1 MGIPS
6 KCRMYVLPV
15 DFRLLKDGSDDL
27 VLCLQNMPVH
37 FRGSLR
43 EVITSNLS
51 YPRSAVLDSLEG
63 TVYIAFIVDT
73 NGITKNHCVLRG
85 VRFDLDQETLR
96 VIRLIKFDKPAMQA
110 PGRPVSVLYFCP
122 VKFSL
127 AKVKTSSR
135 DNIKR

>member
-51 YPRSAVLDSLEG
+51 YPRSAVL
-63 TVYIAFIVDT
+63 VDT
-73 NGITKNHCVLRG
+73 NGITKNHWVLRG